1 MADERSA
8 VKNAGDEEQV
18 GRAKRGQKFAR
29 DVELDDLRAVLSI
42 PAGRRLLWRTL
53 TRCSAFSSV
62 FAADPTTMAHNSGR
76 QDVGH
81 WLMHEIEVAKP
92 DAFLTMMQEHA
103 PKQKE
108 ETPKESEE

>member
-1 MADERSA
+1 VGERSA
-8 VKNAGDEEQV
+8 VGNAGDAEQV
-18 GRAKRGQKFAR
+18 GRAKRSQKFQR

-42 PAGRRLLWRTL
+42 PAGRRLAWRVL
-53 TRCSAFSSV
+53 THCSAFASV
-62 FAADPTTMAHNSGR
+62 FAVDPTTMAHNAGR

-103 PKQKE
+103 PKQKD
-108 ETPKESEE
+108 ETPKEPDE